1 VIKKVV
7 VDTTTCKPSKPA
19 CKYTRCTQ
27 AIFSRN
33 RTLNL
38 NWIFR
43 DIEFGGSID
52 TGFRDI
58 SRNTGIAGIIGDLIH
73 VPKNK

>member
-1 VIKKVV
+1 M
-7 VDTTTCKPSKPA
+7 
-19 CKYTRCTQ
+19 YFQ
-27 AIFSRN
+27 AIFSRY

-43 DIEFGGSID
+43 DIEFGGSTD

-58 SRNTGIAGIIGDLIH
+58 SRNTGIAGIIGALFMY
-73 VPKNK
+73 PKTNKI

>member
-1 VIKKVV
+1 M
-7 VDTTTCKPSKPA
+7 
-19 CKYTRCTQ
+19 YLQ

-43 DIEFGGSID
+43 DIEFGGSTD

-58 SRNTGIAGIIGDLIH
+58 SRNTGIAGIIGVLIH